1 MTILSSFTKV
11 FVVDSELIEF
21 LICMLVV
28 AISLILLS
36 SVGNSFCSI
45 LISFA
50 LSIQGGGKLIWIL
63 FVLVLFFRTFSKA
76 CLILALLK
84 QRSKRLCGVSR
95 MISLLVWMVSIA
107 SSTKPPGIFLGRMLH
122 KLSPN
127 SFLMAKFEILEY
139 YSYHIDPKN
148 SMPYSSR

>member
-1 MTILSSFTKV
+1 MNWIKFGDGNTKFFHQSICRRIKTNRISHLHV
-11 FVVDSELIEF
+11 SGCDITDPALIRREF
-21 LICMLVV
+21 F
-28 AISLILLS
+28 LL
-36 SVGNSFCSI
+36 NSN
-45 LISFA
+45 LFA

-139 YSYHIDPKN
+139 YKLIDG
-148 SMPYSSR
+148 